1 MKKTF
6 HFEAARE
13 PYRSDA
19 AVVSC
24 FDWRFSMGLQKFL
37 KDSEIANPDMIV
49 VAGGA
54 KHLAS
59 PERESDRE
67 FVLQQIQISVRL
79 HGTGRVILTVH
90 SDCGAYGGLA
100 GRFGGDAEA
109 EALHQQRELRM
120 AAAFLQKQAPELIVQ
135 TLLIGFDGVWEI

>member
-120 AAAFLQKQAPELIVQ
+120 AAAFLQKQAAELIVQ